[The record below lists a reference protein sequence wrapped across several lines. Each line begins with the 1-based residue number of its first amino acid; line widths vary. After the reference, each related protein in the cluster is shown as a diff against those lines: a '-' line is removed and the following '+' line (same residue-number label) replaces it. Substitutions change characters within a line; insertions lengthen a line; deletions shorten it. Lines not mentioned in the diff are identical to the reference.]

1 MKEQTLHYEV
11 DKDGVIVS
19 IKGPWDRFAKSNG
32 GKSLAKSETIGRNL
46 FEIVRGSGVVHVYR
60 VMHEVLF
67 ANPART
73 IAFAYRCDAP
83 DMRRFMKM
91 EMKASGERIVYRS
104 TIEKE
109 EPVSPP
115 LSLDYESLGEDFIVL
130 CSLCKD
136 FRYPRESSEWLP
148 IERVLEKA
156 PAVFAVSH
164 SVCPSCF
171 QKALGEAADIKVDH
185 AL

>member
-1 MKEQTLHYEV
+1 MEKQTLIYEV
-11 DKDGVIVS
+11 DRSGVIVS
-19 IKGPWDRFAKSNG
+19 IDGPWDNFARSSGSTAVTKE
-32 GKSLAKSETIGRNL
+32 KTIGRNL
-46 FEIVRGSGVVHVYR
+46 FEIVRGPGVVHVYR
-60 VMHEVLF
+60 LMHDVLF
-67 ANPART
+67 SNPART

-91 EMKASGERIVYRS
+91 EMKASGGRIVYRS

-115 LSLDYESLGEDFIVL
+115 LSLDYDRLGDDFIVL

-156 PAVFAVSH
+156 PEGFAVSH
-164 SVCPSCF
+164 SV
-171 QKALGEAADIKVDH
+171 
-185 AL
+185 

>member
-1 MKEQTLHYEV
+1 MEKRTLTYEV
-11 DKDGVIVS
+11 DRNGVIVS
-19 IKGPWDRFAKSNG
+19 IDGPWDRFAISND
-32 GKSLAKSETIGRNL
+32 GKSLAKKETIGRNL
-46 FEIVRGSGVVHVYR
+46 FEIVRGPGVVHVYR
-60 VMHEVLF
+60 LMHDVLF
-67 ANPART
+67 ANPAKT
-73 IAFAYRCDAP
+73 VAFAYRCDAP

-91 EMKASGERIVYRS
+91 EMKALGERIAYRS

-115 LSLDYESLGEDFIVL
+115 LLLDYDRLGEDFIVL

-136 FRYPRESSEWLP
+136 FRYPRESTEWLP
-148 IERVLEKA
+148 IDSVLEKA
-156 PAVFAVSH
+156 PEGFAVSH

-171 QKALGEAADIKVDH
+171 QKALGEAADDNH